1 MQFAETFYH
10 AVFVFLSQ
18 GSFTRH
24 QAIRPVFLFHNFD
37 FGVNNQIQKYLNLK
51 LSKQS
56 ATLRHNFFY
65 QEGLAATTAL
75 PGLVPSSL
83 T

>member
-1 MQFAETFYH
+1 MQLAETFYH
-10 AVFVFLSQ
+10 AFFVFLSQ

-24 QAIRPVFLFHNFD
+24 QAIRPVLNH
-37 FGVNNQIQKYLNLK
+37 QIQKYSNLK

-65 QEGLAATTAL
+65 QEGLATTPAL

-83 T
+83 TAK